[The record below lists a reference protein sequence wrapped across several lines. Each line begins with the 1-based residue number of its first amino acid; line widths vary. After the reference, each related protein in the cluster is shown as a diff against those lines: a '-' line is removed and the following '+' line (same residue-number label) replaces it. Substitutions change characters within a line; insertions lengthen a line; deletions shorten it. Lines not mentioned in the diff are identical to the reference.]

1 MLSFV
6 RKIITLFLLY
16 LTAQTGYTQ
25 TILQPDAM
33 NYDVSVL
40 KSTWENIHGGLYRY
54 NTKQQIE
61 TYFKEL
67 NKKISKPM
75 SLRNF
80 YILIA
85 QLNIKLNCGHSFVS
99 HYNQRKAIRE
109 ELFSKTF
116 FPILF
121 KTIGNTFVIT
131 HNISEIETIKPGDEI
146 IAVNG
151 IKTKTII
158 DSLLTVS
165 KADGNN
171 GLNKQLDNIT
181 LSKRD
186 IGVKRF
192 TLFDIYFPLFFKA
205 NLNEENYKVTIR
217 QSGKISEVTVKGLI
231 KEQREQQFIARY
243 GAEPQD
249 EKTWYLREINNA
261 TILFRLGDFSTYN
274 WKFDFKKYLDS
285 VFTHINK
292 KGYKNLIVDIRE
304 NEGGADEARD
314 AVLSYLTSKPIGCA
328 NPVRRLYRYTSIT
341 DSLLPN
347 LDTWDD
353 SYKKPKTGYTKTPDG
368 YFEKQSNKPDCEEI
382 IPNPNHFKGKLFLLT
397 DVTNSSA
404 TFIMADCVKRNKLGI
419 VVGETTGGTQQGI
432 NGGEIIFFYMPK
444 TKIEMDIPLI
454 WQRPVT
460 QKPDAGIKP
469 GYIIPTT
476 KKDIALQNDPQVNF
490 ILTHL
495 IK

>member
-1 MLSFV
+1 VFFPV
-6 RKIITLFLLY
+6 LF
-16 LTAQTGYTQ
+16 
-25 TILQPDAM
+25 
-33 NYDVSVL
+33 
-40 KSTWENIHGGLYRY
+40 
-54 NTKQQIE
+54 
-61 TYFKEL
+61 
-67 NKKISKPM
+67 
-75 SLRNF
+75 
-80 YILIA
+80 
-85 QLNIKLNCGHSFVS
+85 
-99 HYNQRKAIRE
+99 KAI
-109 ELFSKTF
+109 
-116 FPILF
+116 
-121 KTIGNTFVIT
+121 GNSLIVT
-131 HNISEIETIKPGDEI
+131 HNVSDNETIKPGDEI
-146 IAVNG
+146 IAING
-151 IKTKTII
+151 IKIKTII

-165 KADGNN
+165 KADGMN

-192 TLFDIYFPLFFKA
+192 TLFDIYFPLFFKT
-205 NLNEENYKVTIR
+205 NLNEKNFKITM
-217 QSGKISEVTVKGLI
+217 QQGGKISEVVVKGLS

-249 EKTWYLREINNA
+249 EKTWYLKEINTN

-285 VFTHINK
+285 VFTQINQ

-368 YFEKQSNKPDCEEI
+368 YFEKQSSKPDCEEI
-382 IPNPNHFKGKLFLLT
+382 MPNKNHFKGKLFLIT

-404 TFIMADCVKRNKLGI
+404 TFIMADCIKRNKLGI

-454 WQRPVT
+454 WQQPT
-460 QKPDAGIKP
+460 STKPDAGIKP
-469 GYIIPTT
+469 DYTIPTT
-476 KKDIALQNDPQVNF
+476 KKDIATQNDPQVNF
-490 ILTHL
+490 ILRHL
-495 IK
+495 TK